1 MNDQSPST
9 TAEPLLSCDGSGDTQ
24 PTIGIPSSLRE
35 SGSLEVPSEKSFEPK
50 RRPPGIY
57 YDVPFDEYRE
67 WSGINQSSLKIAMRS
82 LAHYRHAKD
91 NPEPNDKDCFR
102 FGRLC
107 HAGRLEPITILER
120 YVLMPAFE
128 KQLTEKYDRPKASKE
143 YKALKQQFEE
153 VNQGKEVVPD
163 DWYHQLCGILKALDA
178 NKRAKA
184 YLSGDGP
191 AEVSI
196 VWDDEVTGLRC
207 KARLDK
213 WDQTNRTIPDI
224 KTTEDA
230 SDFAWSCRRY
240 LYHMQGAFYSDG
252 LRTLTG
258 IDHDFC
264 LIAVEKSAPY
274 GCRSAPLSEDAIDG
288 GRLLYR
294 RLLRQI
300 ATAEETGIW
309 PAYRDPEEWD
319 VPAPEIELTK
329 SGTPFFNL

>member
-9 TAEPLLSCDGSGDTQ
+9 TAEPLLSCDGSGDMS

-35 SGSLEVPSEKSFEPK
+35 SGNLTIPSEKSFEPK

-57 YDVPFDEYRE
+57 CDVPFDEYRE

-91 NPEPNDKDCFR
+91 NPEPSDKDCFR
-102 FGRLC
+102 FGQLC
-107 HAGRLEPITILER
+107 HAGRLEPVTVLER
-120 YVLMPAFE
+120 YVLMPAYE
-128 KQLTEKYDRPKASKE
+128 TQLTGSYEKPKASKE
-143 YKALKQQFEE
+143 YKDLVRQFQE
-153 VNQGKEVVPD
+153 VNSDKEIVPY
-163 DWYHQLCGILKALDA
+163 DWYMQLCGILRALDA
-178 NKRAKA
+178 NSRARA

-213 WDQTNRTIPDI
+213 WDQTNNTIPDI
-224 KTTEDA
+224 KTTIDA
-230 SDFAWSCRRY
+230 SDFEWTCRKFRY
-240 LYHMQGAFYSDG
+240 DVQGAFYVDG

-264 LIAVEKSAPY
+264 LIAVEKNAPF
-274 GCRSAPLSEDAIDG
+274 GCRSAPLSDEALDA
-288 GRLLYR
+288 GRLTYR
-294 RLLRQI
+294 RILRRIKAAQDYD
-300 ATAEETGIW
+300 IW
-309 PAYRDPEEWD
+309 PGYTDPDEWD
-319 VPAPEIELTK
+319 VPAPSIDLSQGGK
-329 SGTPFFNL
+329 PFFTL